1 MEGGNATTPDGGVR
15 AGSGTGIVYRRSL
28 GMRSVKLVSK
38 FVVAAAVSAAL
49 VIGAPSVASG
59 DSTHI
64 CQGSRNCND
73 VDGGHGHGGGKGGKG
88 HHNTENELECSNRS
102 GDSLITIVANVC
114 PQDFPI
120 LVNILS

>member
-1 MEGGNATTPDGGVR
+1 
-15 AGSGTGIVYRRSL
+15 
-28 GMRSVKLVSK
+28 MRTVKFVSK
-38 FVVAAAVSAAL
+38 FVVAAAVSTTL
-49 VIGAPSVASG
+49 VMGAPTLASA

-73 VDGGHGHGGGKGGKG
+73 SGGGGGGGGKGGGKG
-88 HHNTENELECSNRS
+88 HHNNEQELECSNRS